1 MTEAEKAKLYL
12 KQIKRL
18 RNEIDILIHQR
29 NELEEL
35 AMCTGAINIQ
45 PDKVQSSPNPNRTTD
60 KIDSIVDM
68 EEFIS
73 QKIETYKRETTSIIQ
88 MIARLETEEKFRQL
102 LRLRYVKFERFEE
115 IALDMGY
122 SYESV
127 RHMHKDALE
136 EFAKQYDSEI
146 SFYFLAKTER

>member
-1 MTEAEKAKLYL
+1 MTETEKAKLYL

-29 NELEEL
+29 DELEEL

-88 MIARLETEEKFRQL
+88 MIAELDSDEKYRQT
-102 LRLRYVKFERFEE
+102 LRLRYIKFKKFEE
-115 IALDMGY
+115 IALDTGY
-122 SYESV
+122 SYERI
-127 RHMHKDALE
+127 RHLHKEALE
-136 EFAKQYDSEI
+136 MFAAQYSSEI
-146 SFYFLAKTER
+146 AFYFLSKNNK